1 MAAPGIPPFIAEL
14 TIGCLLGHF
23 FNWGLFGALA
33 VQTYVYYLAFPND
46 RRWPKAIVLGV
57 FVIEVLQTV
66 LATRDAF
73 RNFATGW
80 GNIEDLEE
88 VGWLWFSVPVLG
100 AIISCTSQI
109 FFAWR
114 IWILSSKNLWLPGII
129 AFLSILQGVAGTWSG
144 IYSHFIGNFAN
155 VPVHTRNTTI
165 VWLGGTALCDVL
177 IAGSMLYYLNISRT
191 GFRQTNVLLSKIIRV
206 IVETGLICATFAVLD
221 LALFLAFQSNNF
233 HLAPSIAL
241 SKLYSNSLLV
251 VLNARV
257 RMVGG
262 RNTIAAATDNT
273 LSVGPFSGTFSKSG
287 TFPSSMN
294 DTAVNRGHVISV
306 GVAKD
311 VVDDSVELDNV
322 GAFAKPGSLN
332 GEFNGNGVRI

>member
-14 TIGCLLGHF
+14 TGPLLLGHF

-221 LALFLAFQSNNF
+221 LALFLAFQSNNY

-262 RNTIAAATDNT
+262 RNTIAAGTDNT
-273 LSVGPFSGTFSKSG
+273 LSLVPLTFSSSGTFSNLNS
-287 TFPSSMN
+287 TN

-306 GVAKD
+306 GVAKE
-311 VVDDSVELDNV
+311 VIDDSVELGHV
-322 GAFAKPGSLN
+322 GTFDKAGSLSDGYKN
-332 GEFNGNGVRI
+332 GLRI